1 MRTVACMAAHHS
13 ALATTALLV
22 NLRAWQPF
30 ALGHIGQHRVA
41 AFEQQTLLL
50 FFIQHAVVAAIQAGV
65 LPLAL
70 RFIQDQCRGHGD
82 VERLHHADHRN
93 DDVLIGQR
101 QRFFG
106 DAGFSSPSSTQV
118 GRV

>member
-1 MRTVACMAAHHS
+1 MAAHHS

-30 ALGHIGQHRVA
+30 ALGHVGQHRVT

-70 RFIQDQCRGHGD
+70 RFIQDQRRGHGD
-82 VERLHHADHRN
+82 IERLHHADHRN
-93 DDVLIGQR
+93 DDVPIGQR

-106 DAGFSSPSSTQV
+106 DAGFSPPSSTQV